1 MAMDHILK
9 KYSGTSDWAISMGTN
24 FTLTVVIYSM
34 LIVLFELIA
43 YIILFKQFHVY
54 NQELENKNLGLS
66 KESLIRRKRKNI
78 ISFVGEF
85 VSFIIETTFVIVMPL
100 ALANPSANHFSGLIP
115 IFGMVAQSAL
125 TIVFI
130 MASPE
135 LKSFYFDSN

>member
-1 MAMDHILK
+1 M
-9 KYSGTSDWAISMGTN
+9 
-24 FTLTVVIYSM
+24 LTVVVIYSM

-43 YIILFKQFHVY
+43 YIILFKQFHAY

-78 ISFVGEF
+78 VRFVGEF

-100 ALANPSANHFSGLIP
+100 ALANLLISGLIP
-115 IFGMVAQSAL
+115 LFGMVAQSAL

-135 LKSFYFDSN
+135 LKRFYVDSN